1 MIVNFVDAGSFVK
14 PSMTF
19 IDMKVETQMNKLKLS
34 EKLIQDAVNIL
45 PTLTDL
51 TFIKLISSENGKR
64 RYKNKTTYR
73 EAQTRVARS
82 IAK

>member
-45 PTLTDL
+45 PTLT
-51 TFIKLISSENGKR
+51 
-64 RYKNKTTYR
+64 
-73 EAQTRVARS
+73 
-82 IAK
+82 